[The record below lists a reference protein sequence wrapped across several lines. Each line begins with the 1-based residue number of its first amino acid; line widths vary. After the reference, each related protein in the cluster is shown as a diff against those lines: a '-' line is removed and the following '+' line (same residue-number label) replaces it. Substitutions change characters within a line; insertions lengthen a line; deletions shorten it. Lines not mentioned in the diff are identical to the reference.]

1 MLKKMKDKLI
11 LYYILNHLREEDKK
25 ELMKLYSG
33 NWYEKTIESLENQ
46 EFLVLYGVDD
56 KKNNVPIAIGG
67 VDPIFNK
74 SERIACV
81 WLLSTIW
88 VRLNK
93 KLFLNT
99 LKTQSLL
106 AEKEFDILFNFIYES
121 NCGAKK
127 WIKKLGFKFDNP
139 KPKGFSMED
148 GFEFFYKS
156 KERKD

>member
-25 ELMKLYSG
+25 ELMKLYSE

-106 AEKEFDILFNFIYES
+106 AET
-121 NCGAKK
+121 
-127 WIKKLGFKFDNP
+127 
-139 KPKGFSMED
+139 
-148 GFEFFYKS
+148 
-156 KERKD
+156 